1 MKTDLPV
8 VVSPATASILQCRV
22 PMHRQRPSLDK
33 STPGCG
39 RRAFLVLAAVLFV
52 PPVWALSPAIESRI
66 DALARQTLADGVAAG
81 LVVAVGE
88 QGSPTF
94 ERGYG
99 VANLEWNAPVTTDT
113 VFRIGSI
120 TKQFAAASVLLLA
133 EQKKLSLDDRFAR
146 YFPDFP
152 RGNEITLRQ
161 LMNHTSGIHSYPG
174 KTERAIVPVGI
185 SVADMVKHIGEL
197 GYDFEPG
204 TKWEYSNSGYFL
216 IGAVIEQVSGRTFR
230 EFARQ
235 PLFEP
240 LDLTHTAVDSN
251 DEIVPKR
258 ASPYF
263 RDAARKGAFEN
274 ADYIH
279 MSVPHAAGAIR
290 STAGDLIKW
299 TAALHGGRVLS
310 AASYKEMTTPASVR
324 GKEDAKYGLGLHL
337 LEQQGHRLINHD
349 GGIEGFEAS
358 LTYVVDSRTTVV
370 VLANTQGG
378 ARALAA
384 AVVEILL
391 ASPKNQA
398 DATASAIE
406 PTEPR

>member
-1 MKTDLPV
+1 M
-8 VVSPATASILQCRV
+8 
-22 PMHRQRPSLDK
+22 
-33 STPGCG
+33 
-39 RRAFLVLAAVLFV
+39 RALLVLAAILFV
-52 PPVWALSPAIESRI
+52 PRAWALSPDVEARI

-88 QGSPTF
+88 QGNPAF

-99 VANLEWNAPVTTDT
+99 LANIEWNAPVTTDT
-113 VFRIGSI
+113 VFRVGSI
-120 TKQFAAASVLLLA
+120 SKQFAAAGVLLLA
-133 EQKKLSLDDRFAR
+133 EQKKLSLDDKLAR

-152 RGNEITLRQ
+152 RGDEVTLRQ

-174 KTERAIVPVGI
+174 PTERTIVRVGI
-185 SVADMVKHIGEL
+185 AVPDMVKHIATL
-197 GYDFEPG
+197 GYDFDPG
-204 TKWEYSNSGYFL
+204 TRWEYSNSNYFL
-216 IGAVIEQVSGRTFR
+216 IGAVIEQVSGQTFR

-235 PLFEP
+235 RLFEP
-240 LDLTHTAVDSN
+240 LGLTHTAVDSN

-258 ASPYF
+258 ASAYF
-263 RDAARKGAFEN
+263 RDPSRKGAFEN

-279 MSVPHAAGAIR
+279 MSVPHAAGGIR

-299 TAALHGGRVLS
+299 TAALHGGRVLG
-310 AASYKEMTTPASVR
+310 AASYKEMTTPAVVP

-358 LTYVVDSRTTVV
+358 MTYVVDSRTTVV

-384 AVVEILL
+384 AVLEILL
-391 ASPKNQA
+391 APPK
-398 DATASAIE
+398 S
-406 PTEPR
+406 